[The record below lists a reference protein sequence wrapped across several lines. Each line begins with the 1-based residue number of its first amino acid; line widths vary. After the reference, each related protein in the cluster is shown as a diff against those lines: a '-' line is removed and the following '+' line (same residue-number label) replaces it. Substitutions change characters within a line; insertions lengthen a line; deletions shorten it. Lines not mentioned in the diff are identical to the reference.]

1 MPEEMLEY
9 IKDMIKNHWDSWFDT
24 QIPMLDNMTP
34 REAAKDRKGLELLEA
49 LLLDLEAKEEKQ
61 TNKLLKPDINY
72 IRSVLKIN

>member
-1 MPEEMLEY
+1 
-9 IKDMIKNHWDSWFDT
+9 
-24 QIPMLDNMTP
+24 MTP